1 MRLRLIAK
9 NRKFVLIFGAFLAY
23 FVLINVVAY
32 LFFNARAFP
41 RTTIDGQKVGGKSF
55 SQIEKTLQAKT
66 LGHDTLTLN
75 HQDKHEQLPLK
86 SIDAK
91 VDAPATIARLKSE
104 RSWLPISNVLKK
116 HTLETSVSMD
126 SAKVEAEANRLATAF
141 SRPVTDAKIVLQN
154 NIFTLVPAQDGVT
167 AQKDTIKQA
176 LTHALQ
182 NGQQNVT
189 LQLRTV
195 EPQKKTKDLE
205 PAQQSLQKQQN
216 TSITITYQQKSH
228 TVTPPDIGGW
238 YSPQGDA
245 FTLNRDLVKAYI
257 QKRGAAWGIVVDNS
271 DAAADQVSKAIAAG
285 QKVSVGLVARKA
297 ARHYTYCVATRGVD
311 NAYLGEFGSKFAAT
325 LADARGWSVGGLVT
339 FSQASSGCNFTA
351 WLTAP
356 DQMPS
361 FGAICDAMWSCR
373 VGSNVVINFDRWR
386 FASPAWNASG
396 GSLEDY
402 RFMVI
407 NHETGHWF
415 GFDHS
420 NCGGAGQA
428 APVMQQQSIALNGCV
443 FNPWPLP
450 GETAALK
457 QRLGI

>member
-1 MRLRLIAK
+1 MRLRSIAK
-9 NRKFVLIFGAFLAY
+9 NRKVVLIFGAFLTY
-23 FVLINVVAY
+23 FVFINVVAY

-41 RTTIDGQKVGGKSF
+41 RTTIDGQKVGIKSF
-55 SQIEKTLQAKT
+55 SQVEKTLQAKS
-66 LGHDTLTLN
+66 LGHDTLILK
-75 HQDKHEQLPLK
+75 HQDKQEQLSLK
-86 SIDAK
+86 DIDAK
-91 VDAPATIARLKSE
+91 VDAAATVARLKKE
-104 RSWLPISNVLKK
+104 RSWLPIANVLKK
-116 HTLETSVSMD
+116 HTLESSVSMD
-126 SAKVEAEANRLATAF
+126 STKVEAEAARLATAF

-154 NIFTLVPAQDGVT
+154 GIFTLVPAQDGVT
-167 AQKDTIKQA
+167 AKKDTIQQ
-176 LTHALQ
+176 TVTRALQ
-182 NGQQNVT
+182 NGEQSIT
-189 LQLRTV
+189 LQLDTTA
-195 EPQKKTKDLE
+195 PQKKTKDLE
-205 PAQQSLQKQQN
+205 PAQQSLQKQQS
-216 TSITITYQQKSH
+216 TSVIVTYQQKSH
-228 TVTPPDIGGW
+228 TTTPQDIGGW

-245 FTLNRDLVKAYI
+245 FALNRDLVKAYI

-271 DAAADQVSKAIAAG
+271 DAAAEQVTKAVAAG

-311 NAYLGEFGSKFAAT
+311 NAYLGEFGTKFAAT
-325 LADARGWSVGGLVT
+325 LADARGWSLGGQVT
-339 FSQASSGCNFTA
+339 YSQATSGCSFTA
-351 WLTAP
+351 WLAAP

-373 VGSNVVINFDRWR
+373 VGASVVINFDRWR

-396 GSLEDY
+396 GSLDDY
-402 RFMVI
+402 RSMVV

-450 GETAALK
+450 GETAALR
-457 QRLGI
+457 QRLSI